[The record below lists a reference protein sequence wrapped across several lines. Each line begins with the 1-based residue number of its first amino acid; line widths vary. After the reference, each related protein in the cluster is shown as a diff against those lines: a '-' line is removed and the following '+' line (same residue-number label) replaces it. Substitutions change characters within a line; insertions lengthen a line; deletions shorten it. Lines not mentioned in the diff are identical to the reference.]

1 MEGFDDIDM
10 NAMLD
15 EIEEESK
22 DFAKPK
28 IAMKKVLI
36 DVNVPFLDIDG
47 PTKESPKTGDKVK
60 APPMKD
66 QNPKSESVVHAGDT
80 DSSEDEENKYFEEQ
94 TYNSCGS
101 DLRKLM
107 KKTSGGSSSFT
118 PTVSPKV
125 PEKSKPTKSPN
136 HYVFGLSSDP
146 VKKPAS
152 EDKQSANKN
161 FDSYRDPIFGLSIV
175 NPLLSSATMKARMTG
190 RTPVSFFK
198 LKNHVE
204 HGDLKTDWVIGGVL
218 VNKSPTR
225 VSQKGNKY
233 MIWTLSDL
241 KTGLLTASLFLFRRA
256 YDQLWKTQAGAVIGV
271 LNPSP
276 LSQNEKSGKSKDQAQ
291 LSINDPDQVMMLGRS
306 KDLGTCKGK
315 KKDGSECQAFVNAR
329 ECGFCNYHVASAYRD
344 YKGRAELQSPTCG
357 SMKSLQNKVLGKNE
371 VFYGGKSYVAQ
382 PTKGSSKKVL
392 EQDKKRL
399 VNLGG
404 LGPKE
409 PAKPLDPLSANQLSA
424 RSVSLLNM
432 LGKSTSSNKPS
443 STLESKDAK
452 RLSTLSTSSK
462 TESPTTSKQSVKLQK
477 SSTLVPPKLKNPEL
491 SNPEGEFI
499 EFDIPAPKPITKKLD
514 TKQLCTSN
522 NKTTK
527 RSVEKKSQ
535 NKFNSLINLKSDSP
549 KDATSGYSLKT
560 EKSVSAV
567 SSIVSTLEKE
577 KRNVSVTDAKMT
589 GEDEENIKKLQER
602 SPSTVNALPVKGEET
617 IRIMVDTVTRSPT
630 SRLSK
635 AKLRA
640 LQVVKKNG
648 GITRENPRG
657 VTREEVV
664 NRGLKRQF
672 QEEEDDAKE
681 ELKNSVLSARFL
693 ELMSM
698 ESKHSDLLE
707 AFDRQVE
714 DAYYEKLEK
723 KEQMEEKMMSI
734 YKLECKAVR
743 CMKCRYTWFSASDAC
758 KADRHPLK
766 VVDALKR
773 FFKCNDCGNR
783 TVSLSILPLLPC
795 KKCSSTSWVK
805 TAMMKERIVKNSHEL
820 SIRGGE
826 QKYINSVAT
835 NTSINLLVPE

>member
-1 MEGFDDIDM
+1 MMEEFEDIDM
-10 NAMLD
+10 TALLD

-22 DFAKPK
+22 VVVKPK

-36 DVNVPFLDIDG
+36 DVNVPFLDI
-47 PTKESPKTGDKVK
+47 ESPTQDSPATEGKLKASPKVDGK
-60 APPMKD
+60 
-66 QNPKSESVVHAGDT
+66 PKSKSVVHTGDT
-80 DSSEDEENKYFEEQ
+80 DSSDDEENKYFEEQ
-94 TYNSCGS
+94 TYNTCGS
-101 DLRKLM
+101 DLRKM
-107 KKTSGGSSSFT
+107 IKKKSGGSSGITYTASSK
-118 PTVSPKV
+118 VS
-125 PEKSKPTKSPN
+125 EKSQPTKSPN

-146 VKKPAS
+146 VR
-152 EDKQSANKN
+152 KQATADTPTADRN

-175 NPLLSSATMKARMTG
+175 NPLLSSATMKSRMTG

-204 HGDLKTDWVIGGVL
+204 HGDLKNDWVIGGVL

-256 YDQLWKTQAGAVIGV
+256 YEQLWKTQVGAVIGI

-315 KKDGSECQAFVNAR
+315 KKDGNECQAFVNAR
-329 ECGFCNYHVASAYRD
+329 ECGFCNYHVATAYRD
-344 YKGRAELQSPTCG
+344 YKGRGELQSPTCG
-357 SMKSLQNKVLGKNE
+357 SIKSLQNKILGKNE

-382 PTKGSSKKVL
+382 PTKGSSKKVI

-404 LGPKE
+404 FGPKE
-409 PAKPLDPLSANQLSA
+409 PTKSLDPLSANQLSA

-432 LGKSTSSNKPS
+432 LGNSTSSKKPS
-443 STLESKDAK
+443 CTPQSKDAK
-452 RLSTLSTSSK
+452 RLSSLTTSFK
-462 TESPTTSKQSVKLQK
+462 TESPTSSESIVKLPT
-477 SSTLVPPKLKNPEL
+477 SSPLVPKLKNPEL
-491 SNPEGEFI
+491 SNPGGIVI
-499 EFDIPAPKPITKKLD
+499 EFDVPAPKPVTKKLD
-514 TKQLCTSN
+514 TKQLCATN
-522 NKTTK
+522 NKTPK
-527 RSVEKKSQ
+527 RPVEKKSQ
-535 NKFNSLINLKSDSP
+535 NKFNSLIDLKSDSP
-549 KDATSGYSLKT
+549 KGSTAGFSLKT
-560 EKSVSAV
+560 DKIISPAL
-567 SSIVSTLEKE
+567 STLKTSEQKKPE
-577 KRNVSVTDAKMT
+577 HPNDSKMDGENENNV
-589 GEDEENIKKLQER
+589 KKLQER
-602 SPSTVNALPVKGEET
+602 SPSTVNALPVRGEEA
-617 IRIMVDTVTRSPT
+617 IKVMVDKVTRSPK

-657 VTREEVV
+657 VTRDEMVS
-664 NRGLKRQF
+664 RGLKRQF

-698 ESKHSDLLE
+698 ESKHTDLLE
-707 AFDRQVE
+707 AFDQQAE

-743 CMKCRYTWFSASDAC
+743 CLKCRYTWFSASDAC

-835 NTSINLLVPE
+835 NASINLLVPE